1 MIIIVD
7 GYNLLKTL
15 WTSDVVTPTQRSA
28 FINLLGRYS
37 DRRNHK
43 INVIFDGGQ
52 NVIQPKTEKQ
62 RGVTVVYSGIYRTAD
77 ELIIQLVEVHR
88 TKEIVVVTADR
99 GIINQLLGDNLL
111 VLEPIVFY
119 NKVKEVF
126 ETDYEIKD
134 QGVLIKLSIEE
145 NPELDKL
152 MQEAAF
158 FKTVPKDQL
167 EKEFA
172 SRKAKGN
179 VASKEERTYH
189 RKIKKL

>member
-1 MIIIVD
+1 M
-7 GYNLLKTL
+7 
-15 WTSDVVTPTQRSA
+15 
-28 FINLLGRYS
+28 
-37 DRRNHK
+37 
-43 INVIFDGGQ
+43 
-52 NVIQPKTEKQ
+52 
-62 RGVTVVYSGIYRTAD
+62 YSGIYRTAD

-88 TKEIVVVTADR
+88 TKEVVVVTADR

-134 QGVLIKLSIEE
+134 QGVLIKLSVEE

-158 FKTVPKDQL
+158 LKQ
-167 EKEFA
+167 
-172 SRKAKGN
+172 
-179 VASKEERTYH
+179 YQ
-189 RKIKKL
+189 KIS